1 MTSARPSAEVN
12 RLLAAA
18 ADRAVAEN
26 RRTVTVDDVLLAALR
41 LDAETL
47 RRVTN
52 FSRGFP
58 LTDAVRLL
66 LERDMQAV
74 AFPEKVSGG
83 GKPGKEKS

>member
-1 MTSARPSAEVN
+1 MTPARPSAEVN

-18 ADRAVAEN
+18 ADHAVAEN

-47 RRVTN
+47 RQVTN

-66 LERDMQAV
+66 LERDMSV
-74 AFPEKVSGG
+74 AFPEKVSDG
-83 GKPGKEKS
+83 GKPGKAKS